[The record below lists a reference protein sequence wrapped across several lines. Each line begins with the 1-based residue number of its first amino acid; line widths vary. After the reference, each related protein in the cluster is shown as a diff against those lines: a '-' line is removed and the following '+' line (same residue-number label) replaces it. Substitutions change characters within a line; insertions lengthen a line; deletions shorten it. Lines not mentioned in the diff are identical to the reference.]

1 MAECFCWYRP
11 TPIWVFPDQRLLNG
25 CVCVR
30 ACVCAAVRETRKIFL
45 SPFIAKR
52 RDKYL
57 SCAVLVGAAV
67 SGEGVDVVQ
76 TAAGPG
82 RVSDVRLTSEHTAA
96 ADSLSGHHQSTTA
109 LHAPANTRH
118 QRTYTHG
125 HIHTRLNGPLSG
137 TTRVSRY
144 HRGKTSLDFTEAKRW

>member
-1 MAECFCWYRP
+1 VAECFCWYRP
-11 TPIWVFPDQRLLNG
+11 TPIWVVPDQRLLNG

-30 ACVCAAVRETRKIFL
+30 VCVLL
-45 SPFIAKR
+45 SAKLAKSFSVLSSQRR

-82 RVSDVRLTSEHTAA
+82 RARDVRLTSEHTAA

-109 LHAPANTRH
+109 LHEPANTRH

-125 HIHTRLNGPLSG
+125 HTHTRLNGPLSG

-144 HRGKTSLDFTEAKRW
+144 QRGKTSLDFTEAKRW